1 MRATIEMFRIRAF
14 SGTLVAF
21 VVALGVLSVHR
32 TWLLDFWLSPL
43 LDVVSPHAMRNPSG
57 AVVMLEVTVASALL
71 LTYPIFSAEAWILLC
86 RMSRRE
92 RARRLTVPFAFTSAA
107 VAALAFWLARH
118 IPWSAYLVPL

>member
-1 MRATIEMFRIRAF
+1 MKATSEMLRIRAF

-43 LDVVSPHAMRNPSG
+43 LDVVSPHAMLHPSG
-57 AVVMLEVTVASALL
+57 SAGRAVVMLEVTVASALL
-71 LTYPIFSAEAWILLC
+71 LTYPIFSAEAWLLLC

-118 IPWSAYLVPL
+118 IP